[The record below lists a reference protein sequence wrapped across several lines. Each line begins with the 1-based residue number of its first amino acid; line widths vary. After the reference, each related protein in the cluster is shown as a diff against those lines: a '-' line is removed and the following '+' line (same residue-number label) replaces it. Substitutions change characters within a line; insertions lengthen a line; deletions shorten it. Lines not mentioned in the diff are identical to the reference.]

1 MEFGG
6 QCVMMVSVPLML
18 ELLADSL
25 VTLLTVNMEMLED
38 LGKDYNSQQF

>member
-1 MEFGG
+1 MEFGA

-25 VTLLTVNMEMLED
+25 VIQDTVDMEMW
-38 LGKDYNSQQF
+38 GA